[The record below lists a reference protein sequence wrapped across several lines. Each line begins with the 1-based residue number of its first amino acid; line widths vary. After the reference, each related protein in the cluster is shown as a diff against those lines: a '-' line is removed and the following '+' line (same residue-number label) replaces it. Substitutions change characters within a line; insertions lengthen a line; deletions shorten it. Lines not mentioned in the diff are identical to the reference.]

1 MNDKTSGR
9 REMMKKRIALLSF
22 MVLGA
27 VALPNA
33 AQAQG
38 AIKVGFVSSL
48 SGPFTIWGI
57 QVRDGMK
64 MAMEELNAKGGA
76 LGRKFELVER
86 DDKNNP
92 NEGITAFKYMV
103 EREGIVAAGG
113 MISSDVGLAVS
124 RQAESLQVP
133 YFLTMSGSH
142 EILKKNSRYTFRTCL
157 PAAPENM
164 GAIAAMIKEKRITRV
179 GVIVADY
186 AWGHSLRE
194 AVETLIKPLPGVKL
208 QMEVAPVPEKD
219 FTPYLR
225 KLQGMD
231 PELIIATGHPPGVP
245 TITRQTIEL
254 GMKAQIIGA
263 WYPTE
268 FLVQRVGDLMF
279 GRYVDYSCVDFEN
292 QAYKQLAEKYHAAY
306 KRLLDNNAFSGYV
319 MVKMVAD
326 AIERT
331 KSADPKLVADAI
343 RKGSFAQ
350 PGYAWPLAYTEWG
363 EMKAAKPILYTYEKG
378 DPGKTNVGATWR
390 PKVIFRTPAVEPY
403 VPKD

>member
-1 MNDKTSGR
+1 MGFVVLWAFAQSG
-9 REMMKKRIALLSF
+9 
-22 MVLGA
+22 G
-27 VALPNA
+27 

-38 AIKVGFVSSL
+38 TIKFGFVSSL

-64 MAMEELNAKGGA
+64 MAMEELNAKGGV
-76 LGRKFELVER
+76 LGRKFEIIER

-92 NEGITAFKYMV
+92 NEGITALQYMV

-124 RQAESLQVP
+124 RQAEALQVP

-142 EILKKNSRYTFRTCL
+142 AILKKSSRYTFRTCL

-164 GAIAAMIKEKRITRV
+164 GAIASMIKEKKITRV

-194 AVETLIKPLPGVKL
+194 AVETLIKPIPGLTL

-245 TITRQTIEL
+245 TITRQAIEL
-254 GMKAQIIGA
+254 GMKAQIIGP

-268 FLVQRVGDLMF
+268 FMVQRVGDMMF
-279 GRYVDYSCVDFEN
+279 DRYVDYSCVDFEN
-292 QAYKQLAEKYHAAY
+292 QAYKQLAEKYNATY

-331 KSADPKLVADAI
+331 RSVDPKVIADAI
-343 RKGSFAQ
+343 RKGSYDQ
-350 PGYAWPLAYTEWG
+350 PGYAWPLSYTEWG
-363 EMKAAKPILYTYEKG
+363 EMKVAKPILYTYEKG
-378 DPGKTNVGATWR
+378 DPGKANAGAAWR
-390 PKVIFRTPAVEPY
+390 PKVIFRTPVVEPY

>member
-1 MNDKTSGR
+1 MNDRISGR
-9 REMMKKRIALLSF
+9 REMMTRRIALLGF
-22 MVLGA
+22 IALGA
-27 VALPNA
+27 VAVPGG
-33 AQAQG
+33 AQAQET
-38 AIKVGFVSSL
+38 IKFGFVSSL
-48 SGPFTIWGI
+48 SGPFTIWGT

-64 MAMEELNAKGGA
+64 MAVEELNAKGGA
-76 LGRKFELVER
+76 LGRKFEVVER
-86 DDKNNP
+86 DDKNNS

-103 EREGIVAAGG
+103 ERERIVAAGG
-113 MISSDVGLAVS
+113 TISSDVGLAVA
-124 RQAESLQVP
+124 REAEVLKVP

-142 EILKKNSRYTFRTCL
+142 EILKKGSRYTFRTCL

-164 GAIAAMIKEKRITRV
+164 GAIAAMIKDRKITRV

-194 AVETLIKPLPGVKL
+194 AVDDLIKPLPGVKL
-208 QMEVAPVPEKD
+208 QTEVSPVREKD

-225 KLQGMD
+225 KLQGLD

-245 TITRQTIEL
+245 TITRQAIEL
-254 GMKAQIIGA
+254 GMKAQIVGP

-268 FLVQRVGDLMF
+268 FMAERVGEMMF

-292 QAYKQLAEKYHAAY
+292 QAYKALAEKYFATY
-306 KRLLDNNAFSGYV
+306 KHLLDNNSLSGYA

-331 KSADPKLVADAI
+331 KSTDPKLIADAI
-343 RKGSFAQ
+343 RTGSFNQ
-350 PGYAWPLAYTEWG
+350 PGYAWPLSYTEWG

-378 DPGKTNVGATWR
+378 NPGPINAGATWR
-390 PKVIFRTPAVEPY
+390 PKVIFRSGVVDPY

>member
-1 MNDKTSGR
+1 MIS
-9 REMMKKRIALLSF
+9 KRLALISF
-22 MVLGA
+22 VVLGA
-27 VALPNA
+27 LAQSGG
-33 AQAQG
+33 AQAQDT
-38 AIKVGFVSSL
+38 IKFGFVSSL

-64 MAMEELNAKGGA
+64 MAVEELNAKGGM
-76 LGRKFELVER
+76 LGRKFEVIER

-142 EILKKNSRYTFRTCL
+142 EILKKSSRYTFRTCL

-164 GAIAAMIKEKRITRV
+164 GAIAAMIKEQKITRV

-225 KLQGMD
+225 KLQGLD

-245 TITRQTIEL
+245 TITRQAIEL
-254 GMKAQIIGA
+254 GMKAQIIGP

-268 FLVQRVGDLMF
+268 FMVQRVGDLMF
-279 GRYVDYSCVDFEN
+279 DRYIDYSCVDFEN
-292 QAYKQLAEKYHAAY
+292 QAYKQLAEKYNTTY
-306 KRLLDNNAFSGYV
+306 KRMLDNNAFSGYV

-326 AIERT
+326 AIGRT
-331 KSADPKLVADAI
+331 KSTDPKVVAEAI
-343 RKGSFAQ
+343 RKGSFVQ

-363 EMKAAKPILYTYEKG
+363 EMKGAKPILYTYEKG
-378 DPGKTNVGATWR
+378 NPGPVNVGATWV
-390 PKVIFRTPAVEPY
+390 PKVVFRTPAVEPY

>member
-1 MNDKTSGR
+1 MIGNRLICMSF
-9 REMMKKRIALLSF
+9 IAL
-22 MVLGA
+22 GA
-27 VALPNA
+27 L
-33 AQAQG
+33 AQSGGVHAQG
-38 AIKVGFVSSL
+38 TIKFGFVSSV
-48 SGPFTIWGI
+48 SGPFTVWGI

-76 LGRKFELVER
+76 LGRKFEMVER

-142 EILKKNSRYTFRTCL
+142 EILKKSSRYTFRTCL
-157 PAAPENM
+157 PAAPANM
-164 GAIAAMIKEKRITRV
+164 EAVAALIKEKKITRV
-179 GVIVADY
+179 GVVVADY

-194 AVETLIKPLPGVKL
+194 AVESLIRPIAGVKL
-208 QMEVAPVPEKD
+208 QIEVAPVPEKD

-225 KLQGMD
+225 KLQGLD
-231 PELIIATGHPPGVP
+231 PELIIATGHPPGAP
-245 TITRQTIEL
+245 TITRQAIEL
-254 GMKAQIIGA
+254 GMKAQIIGP

-268 FLVQRVGDLMF
+268 FMVQRVGDLMF
-279 GRYVDYSCVDFEN
+279 DRFVDYSCVDFEN
-292 QAYKQLAEKYHAAY
+292 PAYKQLAEKFFGTY
-306 KRLLDNNAFSGYV
+306 KRLFDNNSFSGYV

-326 AIERT
+326 AIQKT
-331 KSADPKLVADAI
+331 KSVDPKVLADAI
-343 RKGSFAQ
+343 RKGSFDQ
-350 PGYAWPLAYTEWG
+350 PGYGWPLSYTEWG
-363 EMKAAKPILYTYEKG
+363 EMKEAKPLLYTYEKG
-378 DPGKTNVGATWR
+378 NPGQTNPGANWS
-390 PKVIFRTPAVEPY
+390 PKVIFRSPPVQPY

>member
-1 MNDKTSGR
+1 MSKNRLAWMSFIVLWAFALSG
-9 REMMKKRIALLSF
+9 
-22 MVLGA
+22 G
-27 VALPNA
+27 

-38 AIKVGFVSSL
+38 TIKFGFVSSL

-64 MAMEELNAKGGA
+64 MAMEELNAKGGV
-76 LGRKFELVER
+76 LGRKFEIIER

-92 NEGITAFKYMV
+92 NEGITALQYMV

-124 RQAESLQVP
+124 RQAEALQVP

-142 EILKKNSRYTFRTCL
+142 AILKKSSRYTFRTCL

-164 GAIAAMIKEKRITRV
+164 GAIASMIKEKKITRV

-194 AVETLIKPLPGVKL
+194 AVETLIKPIPGLTL

-245 TITRQTIEL
+245 TITRQAIEL
-254 GMKAQIIGA
+254 GMKAQIIGP

-268 FLVQRVGDLMF
+268 FMVQRVGDMMF
-279 GRYVDYSCVDFEN
+279 DRYVDYSCVDFEN
-292 QAYKQLAEKYHAAY
+292 QAYKQLAEKYNATY

-331 KSADPKLVADAI
+331 RSVDPKVIAEAI
-343 RKGSFAQ
+343 RKGS
-350 PGYAWPLAYTEWG
+350 Y
-363 EMKAAKPILYTYEKG
+363 
-378 DPGKTNVGATWR
+378 D
-390 PKVIFRTPAVEPY
+390 
-403 VPKD
+403 

>member
-1 MNDKTSGR
+1 MT
-9 REMMKKRIALLSF
+9 KKWIGLLSF
-22 MVLGA
+22 IVLGA
-27 VALPNA
+27 VALSGG

-38 AIKVGFVSSL
+38 TIKFGFVSSL

-76 LGRKFELVER
+76 LGRMFEMVER

-142 EILKKNSRYTFRTCL
+142 EILKKGSRYTFRTCL

-164 GAIAAMIKEKRITRV
+164 ASIAAMIQEKRITRV

-225 KLQGMD
+225 KLQGLD

-245 TITRQTIEL
+245 TITRQAIEL
-254 GMKAQIIGA
+254 GMKAQIIGP

-268 FLVQRVGDLMF
+268 FMVQRVGDLMF
-279 GRYVDYSCVDFEN
+279 ERYVDYSCVDFEN
-292 QAYKQLAEKYHAAY
+292 QAYKQLAEKFNATY

-319 MVKMVAD
+319 MVKMVAA
-326 AIERT
+326 AIAST
-331 KSADPKLVADAI
+331 KSTDPKVVADAI
-343 RKGSFAQ
+343 RKGSYDQ

-363 EMKAAKPILYTYEKG
+363 EMKGAKPILYTYEKG
-378 DPGKTNVGATWR
+378 NPGKVNVGATWV
-390 PKVIFRTPAVEPY
+390 PKIIFRTPAVEPY

>member
-1 MNDKTSGR
+1 MTGNR
-9 REMMKKRIALLSF
+9 LALLGL
-22 MVLGA
+22 VAAGA
-27 VALPNA
+27 FALSGG

-38 AIKVGFVSSL
+38 TIKFGFVSSL
-48 SGPFTIWGI
+48 SGPFTPWGI

-64 MAMEELNAKGGA
+64 MAMDELNAKGGA
-76 LGRKFELVER
+76 LGRKLELVER

-124 RQAESLQVP
+124 RQAESAQVP

-142 EILKKNSRYTFRTCL
+142 EILKKGSRYTFRTCL

-164 GAIAAMIKEKRITRV
+164 GAIASMIKGKKITRV

-194 AVETLIKPLPGVKL
+194 AVEALIKPIPGVKL

-245 TITRQTIEL
+245 TITRQSIEL
-254 GMKAQIIGA
+254 GMKAQIIGPWFPA
-263 WYPTE
+263 E
-268 FLVQRVGDLMF
+268 VMAQRVGDMMF
-279 GRYVDYSCVDFEN
+279 DRYVDYSCVDFEN
-292 QAYKQLAEKYHAAY
+292 ATYKQLAEKYNAAY
-306 KRLLDNNAFSGYV
+306 KRLFDNNAFSGYV
-319 MVKMVAD
+319 MVKLVAD

-331 KSADPKLVADAI
+331 KSVDPKAIAEAI
-343 RKGSFAQ
+343 RKGSFNQ
-350 PGYAWPLAYTEWG
+350 PGYGWPLAYTEWG
-363 EMKAAKPILYTYEKG
+363 EMKGAKPILYTYEKG
-378 DPGKTNVGATWR
+378 DPGKINAGATWR
-390 PKVIFRTPAVEPY
+390 QKIVFRTPAVEPY

>member
-1 MNDKTSGR
+1 MIRNR
-9 REMMKKRIALLSF
+9 LALMSF
-22 MVLGA
+22 IVLGA
-27 VALPNA
+27 FAQSA
-33 AQAQG
+33 GAQAQG
-38 AIKVGFVSSL
+38 TIKFGFVSSL
-48 SGPFTIWGI
+48 SGPFTVWGI

-76 LGRKFELVER
+76 LGRKFEMVER

-113 MISSDVGLAVS
+113 TISSDVGLAVS
-124 RQAESLQVP
+124 RQAESVQVP

-142 EILKKNSRYTFRTCL
+142 EILKKGSRYTFRTCL

-164 GAIAAMIKEKRITRV
+164 GAIAAMIKEKKITRV

-186 AWGHSLRE
+186 AWGHSLEE
-194 AVETLIKPLPGVKL
+194 AVEALIKPMPGVKL
-208 QMEVAPVPEKD
+208 QIEVAPVPEKD

-245 TITRQTIEL
+245 TITRQAIEL
-254 GMKAQIIGA
+254 GMKAQIIGP

-268 FLVQRVGDLMF
+268 FMMQRVGDLMF

-292 QAYKQLAEKYHAAY
+292 PAYKQLAEKYNATY

-319 MVKMVAD
+319 MVKMVAA
-326 AIERT
+326 AIEKT
-331 KSADPKLVADAI
+331 KSTDPKVIAQAI
-343 RKGSFAQ
+343 RNGSFDQ

-363 EMKAAKPILYTYEKG
+363 EMKAVTPILYTYEKG
-378 DPGKTNVGATWR
+378 NPGQVDVGATWV
-390 PKVIFRTPAVEPY
+390 PKVIFRTPAVQPY